1 MKDVSLNNKIN
12 SIREQFNDKLND
24 NMKLSNNKYRMR
36 VLLVS

>member
-12 SIREQFNDKLND
+12 SIREQFNEKLND

>member
-1 MKDVSLNNKIN
+1 MKDVALNNKIN
-12 SIREQFNDKLND
+12 TIREQFNDKLND